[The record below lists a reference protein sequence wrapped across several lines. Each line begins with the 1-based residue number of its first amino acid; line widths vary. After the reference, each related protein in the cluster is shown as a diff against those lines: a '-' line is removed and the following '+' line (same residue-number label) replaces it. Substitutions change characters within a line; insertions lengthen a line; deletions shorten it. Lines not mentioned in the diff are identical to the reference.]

1 MVPLEFR
8 RDFGKCITHWSL
20 LNSCDNT
27 PEWKPQEKEQEAKAK
42 KLYYWEI
49 LQLLLLMIQIKHTD
63 DAKIR
68 MVGDSEQ

>member
-1 MVPLEFR
+1 V
-8 RDFGKCITHWSL
+8 ITHQ
-20 LNSCDNT
+20 N
-27 PEWKPQEKEQEAKAK
+27 WKPQEKEQEAKVK
-42 KLYYWEI
+42 ERYYWEI